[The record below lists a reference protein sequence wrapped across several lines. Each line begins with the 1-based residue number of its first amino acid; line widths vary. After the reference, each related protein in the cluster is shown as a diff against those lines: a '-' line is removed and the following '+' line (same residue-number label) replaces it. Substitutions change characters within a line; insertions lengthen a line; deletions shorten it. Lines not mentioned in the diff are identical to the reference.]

1 MAGIVA
7 CTNVEHLLPQQLSP
21 LMNQSTITRKEKNLL
36 RSIAIFEIVKGIS
49 ALAAGLG
56 LLSLAHHDLKAMA
69 YALIGHF
76 HLDPESHYP
85 QLLIDKAMWLESAN
99 LRQIVL
105 LACLYAS
112 IRLIEA
118 YGLWKDKAW
127 AEWLAACSGGIY
139 LPIEISHL
147 YDHTTWINAA
157 VMLFN
162 LGVVMYMIYRL
173 WERRKTA

>member
-1 MAGIVA
+1 
-7 CTNVEHLLPQQLSP
+7 
-21 LMNQSTITRKEKNLL
+21 MNQPTITQKEKSLL
-36 RSIAIFEIVKGIS
+36 HSIAIFEVVKGVS

-56 LLSLAHHDLKAMA
+56 LLALAHHDIRAIA

-85 QLLIDKAMWLESAN
+85 QLLIDKVMWLENTN
-99 LRQIVL
+99 LRQIVI

-112 IRLIEA
+112 IRLIEG

-139 LPIEISHL
+139 LPFEISHF
-147 YDHTTWINAA
+147 YDHATWINAA

-162 LGVVMYMIYRL
+162 FGVVLYMIYRL
-173 WERRKTA
+173 WERQKFTKNKS

>member
-1 MAGIVA
+1 
-7 CTNVEHLLPQQLSP
+7 
-21 LMNQSTITRKEKNLL
+21 MNQPSITRKEKNLL
-36 RSIAIFEIVKGIS
+36 HSIAIFEIVKGIS
-49 ALAAGLG
+49 VLAAGLG
-56 LLSLAHHDLKAMA
+56 FLSLAHHDLKAMA

-76 HLDPESHYP
+76 HLDPESHFP
-85 QLLIDKAMWLESAN
+85 QLLIDEAMWLESTN
-99 LRQIVL
+99 LRRIVM

-112 IRLIEA
+112 IRLVEG

-162 LGVVMYMIYRL
+162 LGVVVYMIFRL
-173 WERRKTA
+173 KERRKITS